1 MMPTYDYK
9 CLCCSNEFEVTQ
21 SIKDSPGASCPKC
34 LVWGVNRLISGGTS
48 FTLKGGGWAADN
60 YGSSKP
66 SG

>member
-1 MMPTYDYK
+1 MPTYTYL
-9 CLCCSNEFEVTQ
+9 CLCCSKEYDVQQ
-21 SIKDSPGASCPKC
+21 SIKEPIGASCPEC
-34 LVWGVNRLISGGTS
+34 LIWGTRRLISGGTS